1 MTKRDVMAF
10 VDEELDALKDQ
21 GLYRKLPI
29 LQGEQRA
36 RAVVDGKAVINLSS
50 NNYLGFSSHPKLKEA
65 ARKAIDEY
73 GVGAGA
79 AREIVGTMDIHEEL
93 ERKIAEFKHTEAAL
107 VFATGCDAN
116 EGVIGTILSDQD
128 VVISDELN
136 HASIIDGIRLTK
148 ADREIYPH
156 QDTSAL
162 QAVLEKVKPQAYR
175 NILIISDGVFSMD
188 GEIAPFDRIADLAEE
203 YGAIVMVDEAHATGV
218 LGDHGR
224 GIASHFGIEGRLDIQ
239 MGTLSKALGAVG
251 GYIACSQKFR
261 ELMEHKARPFL
272 FSTAPPPA
280 VMATCIVAFDLLCG
294 DEGAELIARLW
305 ENAVFFREEL
315 RILGFDTGKSQTPII
330 PVMVGAGDLAMRFSA
345 RLFDE
350 GVMATG
356 IAFPTVPRG
365 KARLRTI
372 VSAQHG
378 RQDLEAALEVFRRV
392 GRELLLI

>member
-1 MTKRDVMAF
+1 MAKRDVMAF
-10 VDEELDALKDQ
+10 VDEELYALKDQ

-65 ARKAIDEY
+65 ACKAIDEY

-79 AREIVGTMDIHEEL
+79 AREIIGTMDIHEEL
-93 ERKIAEFKHTEAAL
+93 ERKIAEFKHTESAL

-148 ADREIYPH
+148 ASREIYPH
-156 QDTSAL
+156 QDMSAL

-188 GEIAPFDRIADLAEE
+188 GEIAPFDQIADLAEE
-203 YGAIVMVDEAHATGV
+203 FGAIVMVDEAHATGV

-239 MGTLSKALGAVG
+239 MGTLSKALGTVG

-280 VMATCIVAFDLLCG
+280 VMATCIVAIDLLRG
-294 DEGAELIARLW
+294 DEGAELISGLW

-315 RILGFDTGKSQTPII
+315 RSLGFDTGKSQTPII
-330 PVMVGAGDLAMRFSA
+330 PVMVGAGDLAMHCSA
-345 RLFDE
+345 RLFEE

-372 VSAQHG
+372 VSAQHS
-378 RQDLEAALEVFRRV
+378 RQDLEAALEIFQRV